1 MRQRAQR
8 LGFGQRQ
15 ESPKRHC
22 GNRQCDAELRIAA
35 GRRCPV
41 QRRADIVDLAAIG
54 GQPFGGGARLPFGL
68 CALEQVPKI
77 FGMTRKSPAKRR
89 AGPAFGYAGDGL
101 PSRCIRRYRLPSRCT
116 RQKFHA
122 CPEQRNG
129 PAADGASFSLT
140 LKFIGAAFSFRYQDN
155 SGLGE
160 SFRPLSSPASVN
172 CVRAEGLS
180 RLTSLLRET
189 RLRGW
194 ACRTRTQKCRPKL
207 SL

>member
-1 MRQRAQR
+1 MSASSSLQFPRFTTLAD
-8 LGFGQRQ
+8 
-15 ESPKRHC
+15 SAPP
-22 GNRQCDAELRIAA
+22 
-35 GRRCPV
+35 RRPRPAPRWSS
-41 QRRADIVDLAAIG
+41 RRD
-54 GQPFGGGARLPFGL
+54 Q
-68 CALEQVPKI
+68 
-77 FGMTRKSPAKRR
+77 RKSPAKRR

-122 CPEQRNG
+122 RPEQGNG

-140 LKFIGAAFSFRYQDN
+140 LKFIGVRKEPLFPSGTKTN

-194 ACRTRTQKCRPKL
+194 ACRTRSAPGDRQGVGGASPLR
-207 SL
+207 